1 MCVIYL
7 YSSTNIIF
15 FLYIRHPLDFA
26 DAYFVSFIVFLTYF
40 NPLRCMPCQTFLI
53 KKEKIA

>member
-7 YSSTNIIF
+7 FSSTNIIF

-26 DAYFVSFIVFLTYF
+26 DAYFVSFIVFLTCF
-40 NPLRCMPCQTFLI
+40 NTLRCVPCQTFLI
-53 KKEKIA
+53 KK